1 MDRYSSDPC
10 SCHLYQWMSGPEVPS
25 KKATLVRVA
34 HTMAGLL
41 VAFGAFERFG
51 QGSPNALY
59 FTGAAI
65 VFLCMALFHHHVLI
79 RFPWAD
85 AVIILVEAM
94 LSFIIMFEFRAQG
107 KNGLPYMYLLAGLV
121 QMVGMVLLFKKAQRK
136 ASSE

>member
-1 MDRYSSDPC
+1 M
-10 SCHLYQWMSGPEVPS
+10 
-25 KKATLVRVA
+25 RVA

-65 VFLCMALFHHHVLI
+65 VFLCMALFHRHVLI

-94 LSFIIMFEFRAQG
+94 LSFTIMFEFFAAG
-107 KNGLPYMYLLAGLV
+107 KKGLPFMYLFAGCMQLLAVRVALRRSKRRSGSDH
-121 QMVGMVLLFKKAQRK
+121 A
-136 ASSE
+136 ATS